1 MFTLCCWELAL
12 ALAPALVSPKWH
24 LGLEE
29 SGGPQRA
36 APGGGVWGGKSGAAG
51 QSRSQGL
58 TPPARHLGDR
68 GTNKPGQKG
77 P

>member
-1 MFTLCCWELAL
+1 M
-12 ALAPALVSPKWH
+12 APALVSPKWH

-58 TPPARHLGDR
+58 TPPPDTWETEAQTSR
-68 GTNKPGQKG
+68 GRRALEGS
-77 P
+77 